1 MKALCKSRIFSVVHG
16 SIARGDVTSKSDI
29 DIFVPQFSSS
39 FEIENALE
47 KSFFPIK
54 RRILVQATPT
64 YSLKGYIEIDNCS
77 CVSFALCNLRKIE
90 REFYG
95 FSGENT
101 LEMLMREKRVPGV
114 NKRLMLVE
122 PFSKGHVESNI
133 IGRIEEVA
141 KILKISAET
150 VRNRTIALL
159 RRDKVGRTGV
169 FVQRVLRPEET
180 FEFVLKKLSSQN
192 PAVRRRL
199 RS

>member
-1 MKALCKSRIFSVVHG
+1 
-16 SIARGDVTSKSDI
+16 
-29 DIFVPQFSSS
+29 
-39 FEIENALE
+39 
-47 KSFFPIK
+47 
-54 RRILVQATPT
+54 
-64 YSLKGYIEIDNCS
+64 
-77 CVSFALCNLRKIE
+77 
-90 REFYG
+90 
-95 FSGENT
+95 
-101 LEMLMREKRVPGV
+101 MLMREKRVPGV